1 MQLIQLLL
9 ARLSNDER
17 GVTTAEYA
25 VMLVLV
31 AIAVATAAPNIS
43 QAITGVFQD
52 LIDALT
58 P

>member
-1 MQLIQLLL
+1 MRRIKALLYRL
-9 ARLSNDER
+9 ASDER

-43 QAITGVFQD
+43 GAITGVFSD
-52 LIDALT
+52 FIAALA